1 MKTRSLRLRGLETA
15 WMEGDAPSK
24 KAPILCF
31 LHGFPDTPAT
41 WDRQM
46 EFFGKRHQVI
56 APYARGA
63 GPSEPAK
70 QLDRYRENST
80 SLDLLQ
86 ILKAVDPSGKREI
99 RLVGHDL
106 GAVAAWN
113 LAPLLGDRLKAMA
126 IVNGL
131 SLVQMFSRKGTLK
144 QHLKSWYIYAFQI
157 PKIPEFLAKRFPGPS
172 LRLAHAIGRLGE
184 KDRPQFDETLEGSLP
199 HYRAYA
205 REFPFLGRRR
215 PVKVMAPVLV
225 LWGSEDAF
233 LLPPTWNE
241 LTPYAAHPVSRV
253 IQGNHWIHR
262 EKAKEVNQA
271 LERFFHE
278 GEPE

>member
-1 MKTRSLRLRGLETA
+1 MKTRSLPLRGLQTA
-15 WMEGDAPSK
+15 WVEGAPPSK
-24 KAPILCF
+24 NAPILCF

-46 EFFGKRHQVI
+46 EHFADRYHVI
-56 APYARGA
+56 APFARGA
-63 GPSEPAK
+63 GESEPAPT
-70 QLDRYRENST
+70 LDRYREGST
-80 SLDLLQ
+80 TLDLLQ
-86 ILKAVDPSGKREI
+86 ILKEVDPAGKREI

-106 GAVAAWN
+106 GAIAAWN

-131 SLVQMFSRKGTLK
+131 SLVQMFHRRGRW
-144 QHLKSWYIYAFQI
+144 QQQLKSWYIYAFQI
-157 PKIPEFLAKRFPGPS
+157 PKLPELIAKKFPGPA
-172 LRLAHAIGRLGE
+172 LRLAHAIGRLKE
-184 KDRPQFDETLEGSLP
+184 ADRPEMDGPPHGALP

-205 REFPFLGRRR
+205 REFPWLGRRR
-215 PVKVMAPVLV
+215 PVKLSAPVLV

-233 LLPPTWNE
+233 LLPPRWEE

-253 IQGNHWIHR
+253 LAGNHWIHR

-271 LERFFHE
+271 LDRFFS
-278 GEPE
+278 GEEP